1 MRNIVAARRVNASL
15 IRIAATVPVGS
26 PFRRVLLAWAKVAS
40 AQEDQFLRL
49 SYIEGA
55 LGYEPNTLVRKPI
68 IHLGDAR
75 RAISS
80 GEYESD
86 PIARKLITDLGMS
99 PAEALK
105 FVSANDQGIWSGL
118 VGSAFNQMKPS
129 GTIRGLSAQA
139 IVNSIVFGISPVTGN
154 WLKYGAGKGMMY
166 WLGTQAYP
174 GVDLAGVKSIS
185 RKEIANRAK
194 DVVRG
199 TATEDKGMAS
209 LDQPA
214 FDADFESTP
223 AAILETLTSDD
234 QGGFTEDLA
243 SAILRYDSTLNII
256 SPVVLANLR
265 TPTQKAVWE
274 IIRDNP
280 SILTIMQGKIGVE
293 GRDLAKLF
301 ASRTGQ
307 EYTGKS
313 MDVVMAKVF
322 KESVLP
328 EMFKAIRNDAAAK
341 ELIRSRDILQVMREE
356 IARRPRFETSKG
368 IGVSGLPGQKDP
380 SWKTVSK
387 DDPRW
392 KEMELQE
399 RKRLRLQKRL
409 NQVAPWAQF
418 ASGKSALIRLASML
432 TKGSAERK
440 TLLKFAQDIQTQIS
454 KDADPASKNQNKPES
469 YYGLAPKGIQASA
482 AKAPARG
489 VQASY
494 RTK

>member
-1 MRNIVAARRVNASL
+1 MRNLVAARRVNASL
-15 IRIAATVPVGS
+15 IRIAATVPVGN
-26 PFRRVLLAWAKVAS
+26 PFRRVLLAWAKMAS

-55 LGYEPNTLVRKPI
+55 LGYEPNSLVRKPI
-68 IHLGDAR
+68 FHLGEAR

-80 GEYESD
+80 GDYDSD
-86 PIARKLITDLGMS
+86 PIARKLINDLAMS

-105 FVSANDQGIWSGL
+105 FVSANDQGIWNGL
-118 VGSAFNQMKPS
+118 VSTAISQMKPS

-174 GVDLAGVKSIS
+174 GVELAGVKSIS
-185 RKEIANRAK
+185 KKEIANRTK

-199 TATEDKGMAS
+199 TSLGDRGMVS

-214 FDADFESTP
+214 FEADFESSP
-223 AAILETLTSDD
+223 AAILETLTSEE

-243 SAILRYDSTLNII
+243 SAILRYGSTLKII

-274 IIRDNP
+274 IVRDNP
-280 SILTIMQGKIGVE
+280 SILTLTGGEIGVE
-293 GRDLAKLF
+293 GRELAKLF

-322 KESVLP
+322 KAVLP
-328 EMFKAIRNDAAAK
+328 EMFKAIKNDAAAK

-356 IARRPRFETSKG
+356 IARRPRFETNRG
-368 IGVSGLPGQKDP
+368 IGVSGEPDQKVP
-380 SWKTVSK
+380 SWKGVSK
-387 DDPRW
+387 EDPRW
-392 KEMELQE
+392 KQTEKLE
-399 RKRLRLQKRL
+399 RARRQKMRQQNVPL
-409 NQVAPWAQF
+409 GLF
-418 ASGKSALIRLASML
+418 ASSKSALIRLASMM

-440 TLLKFAQDIQTQIS
+440 TLLKLAQDIQTQIS
-454 KDADPASKNQNKPES
+454 KDAVSGSKNQNKPES

>member
-15 IRIAATVPVGS
+15 IRIAATVPVGN
-26 PFRRVLLAWAKVAS
+26 PFRRVLLAWAKIAS

-55 LGYEPNTLVRKPI
+55 LGYDPNSLVRKPAM
-68 IHLGDAR
+68 HLGDAR
-75 RAISS
+75 KAISS
-80 GEYESD
+80 GDYESD

-105 FVSANDQGIWSGL
+105 FVSANDQQVWDGL
-118 VGSAFNQMKPS
+118 VFSAYNQMKPS

-139 IVNSIVFGISPVTGN
+139 IVNSIVFGISPLTGN

-166 WLGTQAYP
+166 WLGEQAYP

-185 RKEIANRAK
+185 KKEMANRTK
-194 DVVRG
+194 DIVRG
-199 TATEDKGMAS
+199 TPSEEKGMAS

-214 FDADFESTP
+214 FDGDFESTP
-223 AAILETLTSDD
+223 AAILETLTSED

-256 SPVVLANLR
+256 NPVVMANLR

-293 GRDLAKLF
+293 GRELAKLF

-328 EMFKAIRNDAAAK
+328 EMFKAIKNDASAK

-356 IARRPRFETSKG
+356 IARRPHSETNKG
-368 IGVSGLPGQKDP
+368 IGISSEPRPEP

-392 KEMELQE
+392 KQVEEQE
-399 RKRLRLQKRL
+399 EARLQKMV
-409 NQVAPWAQF
+409 QQKVPWAHF
-418 ASGKSALIRLASML
+418 ASSKSALIRLASIM
-432 TKGSAERK
+432 TKGSSERK
-440 TLLKFAQDIQTQIS
+440 TLLKLAQDIQSDIA
-454 KDADPASKNQNKPES
+454 KDAEPASKNQNKPES
-469 YYGLAPKGIQASA
+469 YYGLAPKGIQA
-482 AKAPARG
+482 K
-489 VQASY
+489 
-494 RTK
+494 KK